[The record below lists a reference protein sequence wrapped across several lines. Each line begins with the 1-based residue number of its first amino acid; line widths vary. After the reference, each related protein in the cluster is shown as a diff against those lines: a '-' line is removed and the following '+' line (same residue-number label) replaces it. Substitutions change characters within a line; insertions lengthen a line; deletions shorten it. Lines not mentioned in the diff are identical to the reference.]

1 MHLLMVMTPIK
12 VDELGDA
19 GNRGR
24 AADFPARRPQTEAGR
39 LYCQCNRK
47 NRVQCGHRQG
57 NVSVLTLIH

>member
-12 VDELGDA
+12 VDGAWRSREP
-19 GNRGR
+19 GR